1 MVGGCV
7 GWLSG
12 RIMGGRGMV
21 FPTHGN
27 HHVTDHGETTIH
39 GLGIIIAATSPDRT
53 SGQGRT
59 ESAQCPHLYGRGGGK
74 EHGHHGHG
82 HDGRGVEQFGFCSRY
97 RHTREKKHA
106 SLPINNA
113 MMEPNRPNE
122 ENQDDPSQ
130 QRPARQNQHNL
141 RLRDKTRERELTI
154 TTPPP
159 PHRVCPFIHRF
170 PQQLSTVRP
179 SPKRK
184 SSLPRRPKPK
194 RTGVT
199 GPQHGRHPSTGV
211 PRPTNH
217 TRPSPG
223 RTRARGGGL
232 GPLTQPCGERGQGG
246 KGCTCTF
253 EREEKKC
260 HSTQPSPDRK
270 TKHNLQPPHCLP
282 LLACQSWMIPS

>member
-159 PHRVCPFIHRF
+159 PPPCVSVHPPFSPAALHRSSVPEAEKLPPPP
-170 PQQLSTVRP
+170 PQTQENRCDG
-179 SPKRK
+179 SPAWTPP
-184 SSLPRRPKPK
+184 LDRRPP
-194 RTGVT
+194 
-199 GPQHGRHPSTGV
+199 PHESHP
-211 PRPTNH
+211 PLPWQN
-217 TRPSPG
+217 PG
-223 RTRARGGGL
+223 ARGRARAADAALRRERAGGEGMYL
-232 GPLTQPCGERGQGG
+232 Y
-246 KGCTCTF
+246 F
-253 EREEKKC
+253 
-260 HSTQPSPDRK
+260 
-270 TKHNLQPPHCLP
+270 
-282 LLACQSWMIPS
+282 